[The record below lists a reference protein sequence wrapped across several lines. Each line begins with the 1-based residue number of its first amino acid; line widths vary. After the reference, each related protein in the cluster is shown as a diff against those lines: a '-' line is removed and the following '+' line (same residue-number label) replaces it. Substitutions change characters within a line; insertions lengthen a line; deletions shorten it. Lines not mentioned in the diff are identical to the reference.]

1 MTDRRAGE
9 IQTRVRGMEFR
20 LEFENLKPRTL
31 PTKALIKQRSV
42 SRANQPWAM
51 QNQDSVNLIK
61 SIGDWIES
69 PYSAFLVVETKQ
81 GRGIAAELIG
91 SILKPKAKHVCW
103 HLSDKDEVATT
114 AGIMSSL
121 AWQLH
126 ELDTTAAASCVN
138 ANLDHTSE
146 EHMAELLCL
155 LLMQIRDCYII
166 VEVDM
171 LTMSSAGPGQ
181 LDRLSSTLQG
191 IVDRVSDTGSQA
203 KILLIGNGIATQ
215 PEQIPATTSSK
226 RPRKVI
232 SLRPA
237 APIPASRRRPG
248 TKTFFQEPG
257 WLSLQNKVLRKT

>member
-1 MTDRRAGE
+1 
-9 IQTRVRGMEFR
+9 MEFR

-31 PTKALIKQRSV
+31 PTKALVKQRSV

-69 PYSAFLVVETKQ
+69 PESAFLVVGMKQ
-81 GRGIAAELIG
+81 GRGIAAELVG

-114 AGIMSSL
+114 AGIISSL
-121 AWQLH
+121 VWQLH
-126 ELDTTAAASCVN
+126 ELDAPAAARCVN
-138 ANLDHTSE
+138 TNLDHTSE
-146 EHMAELLCL
+146 EHMAELLRL
-155 LLMQIRDCYII
+155 ILIRIRECYII

-171 LTMSSAGPGQ
+171 LTMSTAGPGQ
-181 LDRLSSTLQG
+181 LDKLSSTLQG
-191 IVDRVSDTGSQA
+191 IVDRVSDTGSQI

-215 PEQIPATTSSK
+215 PEPIPATSSSK
-226 RPRKVI
+226 RPMKVI
-232 SLRPA
+232 SLRPV
-237 APIPASRRRPG
+237 APIPASRRRAG

-257 WLSLQNKVLRKT
+257 WLSLQNKVPKKK